1 MELKCSLTETESI
14 ADSHEQV
21 LQSHCRSQVYRHGVQ
36 ANHSTPL
43 SGTRHSEHK
52 SSTTRSGTRHSEH
65 KSHVYRHGVQSLEA
79 RGDHSNQDIM
89 HEDLHT
95 MYNAHH
101 ALCTADLE
109 GGHRIMHTTQG

>member
-36 ANHSTPL
+36 ANHSTP
-43 SGTRHSEHK
+43 
-52 SSTTRSGTRHSEH
+52 RSGTRHSEH

-79 RGDHSNQDIM
+79 HGDHSNQDIM
-89 HEDLHT
+89 REDLHT

>member
-36 ANHSTPL
+36 
-43 SGTRHSEHK
+43 
-52 SSTTRSGTRHSEH
+52 
-65 KSHVYRHGVQSLEA
+65 SLEA
-79 RGDHSNQDIM
+79 HGDHSNQDIM
-89 HEDLHT
+89 REDLHT

>member
-36 ANHSTPL
+36 ANHSTP
-43 SGTRHSEHK
+43 
-52 SSTTRSGTRHSEH
+52 RSGTRHSEH

-79 RGDHSNQDIM
+79 QGDHSNQDIM
-89 HEDLHT
+89 REDLHT